1 MALAMVAL
9 AASCA
14 RSQGYNIHSKQEDS
28 PSRIFVICRR
38 GVDTGKRTGV
48 ANAIIRELK
57 ITEIENLLTLSFEVY
72 CIL

>member
-1 MALAMVAL
+1 MKYIYHKALIFIQNKKRAPVASL
-9 AASCA
+9 S
-14 RSQGYNIHSKQEDS
+14 
-28 PSRIFVICRR
+28 FVAG